1 MSKMNDINPCR
12 DCRMRYDRC
21 HTNCVKYKIF
31 KSILREEARKKKEYD
46 EEHKCHTGMVIK

>member
-12 DCRMRYDRC
+12 DCKMRYDRC